1 MPLNTAD
8 LGFEKK
14 IWKAADKL
22 RGNIDASEYKH
33 VVLGLIFL
41 KYISDSFE
49 EKYQE
54 LVEEG
59 AGFEEEKDEY
69 IADNIFYVPEE
80 ARWSYIAKHA
90 NRPEIGQIID
100 NAMAAIER
108 ENNRLKGI
116 LPKNFARPEL
126 DKRRLGE
133 IVDVFTNIPLSDH
146 KDKKDILGRTYEYC
160 LAMFAQQE
168 GRRAGEF
175 YTPSSIVRTL
185 VEILEPYNGRV
196 YDPCC
201 GAGGMFVQSAKF
213 VESHHGNIRNLSVF
227 GQEANPT
234 TWKLAHMNLAIRGI
248 EADLGEAY
256 ADTFFNNQHPTLRT
270 DFIMANPPFNMSD
283 WGGDKLEEDK
293 RWRHGTPPEG
303 NANFAWLQHM
313 IYHLSPKGK
322 IGMVLANGS
331 LSSQTGNEGE
341 IRKNIIEEDDLV
353 ECIIAMPTQLFY
365 STGIPVSLWIL
376 NRDKKQEGKTL
387 FIDARNMGEM
397 VTRAHR
403 ELKEEEIM
411 KIADTYKSF
420 VNGELENVKGYCAV
434 VTKEEIAKHDYV
446 LTPGRYVGIEE
457 EEDDGEPFEEKM
469 ERLTTELSGLFEESH
484 KLEEEIRER
493 LKVIGYDI

>member
-1 MPLNTAD
+1 MPINSAN
-8 LGFEKK
+8 LGFEEK
-14 IWKAADKL
+14 IWQAADKL
-22 RGNIDASEYKH
+22 RGNIDAAEYKH

-49 EKYQE
+49 EKYQK

-69 IADNIFYVPEE
+69 LADNIFYVPEE
-80 ARWSYIAKHA
+80 ARWDYIAKYS
-90 NRPEIGQIID
+90 NQPEIGIKID

-108 ENNRLKGI
+108 ENKRLKGI

-133 IVDVFTNIPLSDH
+133 VLDIFTNIQLTDN
-146 KDKKDILGRTYEYC
+146 KDKKDVLGRTYEYC
-160 LAMFAQQE
+160 LAMFAEQE

-175 YTPSSIVRTL
+175 YTPASIVRTL
-185 VEILEPYNGRV
+185 VEVLEPYNGRV

-201 GAGGMFVQSAKF
+201 GAGGMFIQSAKF
-213 VESHHGNIRNLSVF
+213 VENHHGNIRDLSVF

-248 EADLGEAY
+248 EADLGETY
-256 ADTFFNNQHPTLRT
+256 ADTFFNDQHPTLRA

-283 WGGDKLEEDK
+283 WGGDKLADDK
-293 RWRHGTPPEG
+293 RWKYGTPPEG

-322 IGMVLANGS
+322 IGLVLANGS

-341 IRKNIIEEDDLV
+341 IRKNIIEDDLV
-353 ECIIAMPTQLFY
+353 ECIVAMPDKLFY

-376 NRDKKQEGKTL
+376 NRAKKQEGKTL

-403 ELKEEEIM
+403 QLREEEIM
-411 KIADTYKSF
+411 KIADTYKAF
-420 VNGELENVKGYCAV
+420 VNGNLEEVQGYSAAA
-434 VTKEEIAKHDYV
+434 TTEEISKHDYI

-469 ERLTTELSGLFEESH
+469 ERLTMELSSLFEESH
-484 KLEEEIRER
+484 KLENEIRER